1 MLDNLK
7 LGYGGTK
14 EEMQRL
20 LEDAEKLSGVKYD
33 ISSYSDIVD
42 AIHVVQTEMGI
53 TGTTAKEA
61 EATISGSI
69 GMLKSS
75 FQNLITGLGDADA
88 DIDKLCDNVVNS
100 FNSVVKNITP
110 VVRNLAKTVPN
121 ALEGILDAIAPL
133 LPELLEMGVGLFEAL
148 LSGFTSVLPELMNT
162 AASLVTTLV
171 QGIIEALPLVVEAAA
186 QFITTLVQGIAEAL
200 PTLIPAAVETVTTIV
215 STLIENIPLLID
227 AALQLMQG
235 LAEGVLEAIPVLL
248 EALPELIESLVTTL
262 LDAIPVSYTHL
273 ECDGVEYKEIIDRHA
288 FDECDMSDVI
298 FNYNHGGKVVAR
310 LRNKTLALNIDERG
324 VNIDADLGGTTA
336 GRELYEEIDGGYV
349 DKMSFSFTVREASY
363 DSVTHTRTITKV
375 KKLYDVSAVDIPA
388 YNDTS
393 ISARSFFEEEHSREL
408 AALEQARRRK
418 KLVALTY

>member
-1 MLDNLK
+1 MNVNEFAKDVHENAVAHGWWDTARSFPEVAAL
-7 LGYGGTK
+7 
-14 EEMQRL
+14 
-20 LEDAEKLSGVKYD
+20 
-33 ISSYSDIVD
+33 
-42 AIHVVQTEMGI
+42 IHSEVSE
-53 TGTTAKEA
+53 
-61 EATISGSI
+61 
-69 GMLKSS
+69 
-75 FQNLITGLGDADA
+75 
-88 DIDKLCDNVVNS
+88 
-100 FNSVVKNITP
+100 
-110 VVRNLAKTVPN
+110 
-121 ALEGILDAIAPL
+121 ALEEWRDGNPA
-133 LPELLEMGVGLFEAL
+133 
-148 LSGFTSVLPELMNT
+148 TVLW
-162 AASLVTTLV
+162 
-171 QGIIEALPLVVEAAA
+171 
-186 QFITTLVQGIAEAL
+186 
-200 PTLIPAAVETVTTIV
+200 
-215 STLIENIPLLID
+215 
-227 AALQLMQG
+227 
-235 LAEGVLEAIPVLL
+235 
-248 EALPELIESLVTTL
+248 
-262 LDAIPVSYTHL
+262 